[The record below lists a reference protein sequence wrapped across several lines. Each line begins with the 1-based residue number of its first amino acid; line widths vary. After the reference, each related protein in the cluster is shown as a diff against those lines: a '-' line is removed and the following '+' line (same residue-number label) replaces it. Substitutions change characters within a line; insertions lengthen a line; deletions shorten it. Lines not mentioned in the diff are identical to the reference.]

1 MTALARLDITPFSI
15 AFSCLG
21 RFWQR
26 QRSLRTS
33 PSCAPCGPERVV
45 RRKEA
50 VVKAAE
56 GWVKKER
63 AVEAREVVGWEEAAR
78 GRRRHHHN

>member
-1 MTALARLDITPFSI
+1 M
-15 AFSCLG
+15 
-21 RFWQR
+21 
-26 QRSLRTS
+26 
-33 PSCAPCGPERVV
+33 V

-50 VVKAAE
+50 VAKAAE

-78 GRRRHHHN
+78 GRRRAR